1 MAGVAG
7 TGRIS
12 VNRRAAALVERLAA
26 ETAALGVEVHRLS
39 NGARVV
45 DAGVRAPGGFGA
57 GKAVALICL
66 GGLGDVIFVPYDLGG
81 LTIPAVSVTVDRPVI
96 GCM

>member
-26 ETAALGVEVHRLS
+26 ETAALGVEVHRLA
-39 NGARVV
+39 NGTRVV
-45 DAGVRAPGGFGA
+45 DAGVRAPGG
-57 GKAVALICL
+57 
-66 GGLGDVIFVPYDLGG
+66 
-81 LTIPAVSVTVDRPVI
+81 
-96 GCM
+96 